1 MSEKQMVKDVEKQAP
16 APKNQ
21 GLNGRLLFAIIASAF
36 GSAFQHGYNTGVVN
50 APQTLIENWIR
61 SVISERNGGAIV
73 EKSQVTLIWAVAVA
87 IFCFGGMIGGLMTG
101 IVAEK
106 FGRKG
111 GLLVSNSLVVVSS
124 LLQGVSKMYSSYELI
139 IIGRFL
145 IGINSGLNAGLAPMY
160 LAEISPMNLR
170 GSVGTVYQLVVT
182 ISILVSQILGLDY
195 ILGTPDKWPVLLAL
209 IIVPGIFMFVT
220 LPFCPESPKY
230 TLINRKKDIEAEK
243 GLQWLRGTLE
253 VHDEMDEMR
262 AENEAMKV
270 IPRVTLREMLSNPML
285 KIPLGISV
293 MIMLCQQLSGIN
305 AVMFFSTKIFEM
317 AQMSPDGAKYATLG
331 MGSLNVIMT
340 LTSLFLVELSGRK
353 TLLLIGFS
361 AMFIDT
367 VLLTIALMFV
377 TTYVWVSYLAIIFVM
392 VFVVAFA
399 VGPGSIPW
407 FLVSELFNSSAR
419 PLATSIAVGVN
430 WTANFVVGLG
440 FLPLQEILG
449 SNVFLIF
456 VVLLGLFVLY
466 VYKKVPE
473 TKNKTL
479 EEIQMF
485 FRQESYK

>member
-1 MSEKQMVKDVEKQAP
+1 MAKDAEKQSP
-16 APKNQ
+16 APQNQ
-21 GLNGRLLFAIIASAF
+21 KFNGRLLFAIIASAF

-50 APQTLIENWIR
+50 APQALIEDWIR
-61 SVISERNGGAIV
+61 GVISNRTGGSLV
-73 EKSQVTLIWAVAVA
+73 DKSQVTLIWAVAVA
-87 IFCFGGMIGGLMTG
+87 IFCFGGMIGGLATG

-111 GLLVSNSLVVVSS
+111 GLLFSNVIVVVSAA
-124 LLQGVSKMYSSYELI
+124 LQGVSKMYSSYELI
-139 IIGRFL
+139 IVGRFL
-145 IGINSGLNAGLAPMY
+145 IGINCGLNAGLAPMY
-160 LAEISPMNLR
+160 LAEISPINLR

-195 ILGTPDKWPVLLAL
+195 ILGTAEKWPILLAV
-209 IIVPGIFMFVT
+209 IIVPGIFMFIT
-220 LPFCPESPKY
+220 LPFCPESPKF
-230 TLINRKKDIEAEK
+230 TLINRKKDIEAER
-243 GLQWLRGTLE
+243 GLQWLRGTIE

-293 MIMLCQQLSGIN
+293 MIMVCQQLSGIN

-317 AQMSPDGAKYATLG
+317 AKMSPDGAKYATLG
-331 MGSLNVIMT
+331 MGTLNVIMT
-340 LTSLFLVELSGRK
+340 LISLFLVELSGRK

-361 AMFIDT
+361 AMFVDT
-367 VLLTIALMFV
+367 VLLTIALMFAS
-377 TTYVWVSYLAIIFVM
+377 YVWVSYLAILFVM
-392 VFVVAFA
+392 VFVVSFA
-399 VGPGSIPW
+399 IGPGSIPW

-430 WTANFVVGLG
+430 WTANFAVGLG
-440 FLPLQEILG
+440 FLPLQELLG
-449 SNVFLIF
+449 TNVFLIF
-456 VVLLGLFVLY
+456 VILLALMVLY
-466 VYKKVPE
+466 VFKKVPE

-479 EEIQMF
+479 EEIQML